1 MGAVRGI
8 GDHTAA
14 DRAADLL
21 TPQPLTVGN
30 IQSLEVAAHI
40 SEEDDASCRRGYA
53 AQDWVIGLQPP
64 LPDAGVGVGGVDPS
78 RPISERIGHTVGV
91 IGVDRRHSGPRL
103 AGAYSL
109 DTFVLLQRHRRAPID
124 FADEDEVT

>member
-1 MGAVRGI
+1 MSSARGDVSEAQDCDLPGHDFRWPEDRCKAARYRNSLGAVRGI
-8 GDHTAA
+8 GDHSAA

-53 AQDWVIGLQPP
+53 AQDWVIGL
-64 LPDAGVGVGGVDPS
+64 
-78 RPISERIGHTVGV
+78 
-91 IGVDRRHSGPRL
+91 
-103 AGAYSL
+103 
-109 DTFVLLQRHRRAPID
+109 
-124 FADEDEVT
+124 